1 MNNAMIYGL
10 AFTFISSTCW
20 AADKVTTV
28 PVSFAKGA
36 SSAQLKGTFKGYDSV
51 QYVLSAKSGQHLTV
65 RITGSH
71 NANYNV
77 FAPGDKPGEATAL
90 GTGGVGSDWTAALP
104 ASGKYTVQV
113 FQMRASARR
122 GEAVPFTISFSID

>member
-1 MNNAMIYGL
+1 MSKAVIYGLGL
-10 AFTFISSTCW
+10 AFTASACW

-36 SSAQLKGTFKGYDSV
+36 NSAQVKGTLKGYDTV
-51 QYVLSAKSGQHLTV
+51 QYTLVAKSGQNLTV
-65 RITGSH
+65 QITGSS
-71 NANYNV
+71 NANFNV
-77 FAPGDKPGEATAL
+77 FAPGDEPGQSSTL
-90 GTGGVGSDWTAALP
+90 GSGGVDSDWTGALP

-122 GEAVPFTISFSID
+122 DEAVPYTIGFSIK

>member
-1 MNNAMIYGL
+1 MNKAMICSL
-10 AFTFISSTCW
+10 MLTLTSSACW

-36 SSAQLKGTFKGYDSV
+36 NSAQVNGNLKGYDTV
-51 QYVLSAKSGQHLTV
+51 QYTLSAMSGQHMTV
-65 RITGSH
+65 QITGSN
-71 NANYNV
+71 NANFNV
-77 FAPGDKPGEATAL
+77 FSPGDQPGQSSAL
-90 GTGGVGSDWTAALP
+90 GSGGVGSDWTGALP

-122 GEAVPFTISFSID
+122 GEAVPYTIGFSIK